1 MVCAW
6 RTKAY
11 TQGVRYREDGS
22 KIAPT
27 EKVMRYLSVTGP
39 EGSRNQ
45 LASQEWFDY
54 KQTCDIAPENFN
66 KPEAYADYMGIYSQ
80 EMLDKL
86 DEICRKY
93 DLKLAGDVEIFQ
105 IWDGALFAQ
114 QLGIDTVS
122 ANADVLGLKFGAHGW
137 RNAATSMLPIRQS
150 IRKMK

>member
-1 MVCAW
+1 
-6 RTKAY
+6 
-11 TQGVRYREDGS
+11 
-22 KIAPT
+22 
-27 EKVMRYLSVTGP
+27 MRYLSVTGP

-93 DLKLAGDVEIFQ
+93 DLKLAGY
-105 IWDGALFAQ
+105 GTGRCLRSSLALTPF
-114 QLGIDTVS
+114 
-122 ANADVLGLKFGAHGW
+122 
-137 RNAATSMLPIRQS
+137 LPTRTCWA
-150 IRKMK
+150 